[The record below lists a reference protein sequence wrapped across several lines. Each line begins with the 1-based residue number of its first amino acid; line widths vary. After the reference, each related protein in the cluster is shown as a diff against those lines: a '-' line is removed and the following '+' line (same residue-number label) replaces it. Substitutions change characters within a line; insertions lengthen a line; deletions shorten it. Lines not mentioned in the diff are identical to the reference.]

1 MTDDDRFE
9 ELWADYLEGEL
20 DEAGRGEL
28 QRLLAAEPRMQRAV
42 DVYEIHRLLG
52 MLAGE
57 AELHADP
64 AQLHVNPAQQKAD
77 SAQQKADA
85 GPSAADAFVAD
96 TMAKLPAD
104 DDAFSGDVMSRIGGV
119 RLSGSR
125 HESQSQRARWM
136 QAVAAAVILGSL
148 AAVAVFFIRQRD
160 GGIGPVGPV
169 PQVADA
175 LGSRDRDGADRGDLA
190 SLPKPLA
197 TITQQKFLLLADPE
211 RSLSVGQPLERGHVN
226 ILGGAIEMTLRNGV
240 VIVLEGPGDLELR
253 GELEAFLHAGRVVV
267 RMPEGMSGFRLDT
280 ATTDVLD
287 LGTEFAV
294 KAGAGFVTDVQ
305 VYEGA
310 VIASGRSPEA
320 AGRFPKRLEAGQ
332 AARFSPQAAAEPE
345 TLPFAESRF
354 IRRLL
359 PDVGIPHRA
368 PDTRADDL
376 RLYGRAE
383 QAAMIVTRAIEPV
396 RIDGRLDDWQAAAG
410 FTASRDGSTDCP
422 EWADGRMMYDDEHL
436 YIAAHVGDP
445 APMQSTIDPSL
456 DADDGWRG
464 GGVQVRLS
472 TDRVMGWPV
481 NANAPN
487 YYAMRGIAPTAEQKA
502 AATNRRLAHL
512 TMWFHA
518 PSQTACLTIAHGMLV
533 SDLVVD
539 PSGYRGGFVRDA
551 DGNGYVLEYA
561 IPWRLLHC
569 EADPPRAGDTLATA
583 WQVQWSD
590 AEGRLW
596 RDQLIEVRNPDE
608 PRRIIIWER
617 GATWGRAEYR

>member
-1 MTDDDRFE
+1 MTDDNRFE
-9 ELWADYLEGEL
+9 ELWADYLEGDL

-42 DVYEIHRLLG
+42 DAYEIHRLLG

-57 AELHADP
+57 AEL
-64 AQLHVNPAQQKAD
+64 Q
-77 SAQQKADA
+77 ADA

-104 DDAFSGDVMSRIGGV
+104 DDAFAGDVMSRIGGV
-119 RLSGSR
+119 RPSGSR

-136 QAVAAAVILGSL
+136 QVAAAAVILCSL

-160 GGIGPVGPV
+160 GGVGPVGPA
-169 PQVADA
+169 PQVAGA
-175 LGSRDRDGADRGDLA
+175 PGSRDRDGVDRA
-190 SLPKPLA
+190 SLQKPLA
-197 TITQQKFLLLADPE
+197 TITQQKFLLPFDPE
-211 RSLSVGQPLERGHVN
+211 HPLSVGQLLEPGHIK

-240 VIVLEGPGDLELR
+240 AIVLEGPGDLELR
-253 GELEAFLHAGRVVV
+253 GELEAFLHSGRVVV

-332 AARFSPQAAAEPE
+332 AARFSPQAAVEPE
-345 TLPFAESRF
+345 TLSFAESRF

-359 PDVGIPHRA
+359 PDLGIPQRA
-368 PDTRADDL
+368 PDTRDATARAADL
-376 RLYGRAE
+376 RQYGRAE

-410 FTASRDGSTDCP
+410 FTASRDGSADCP

-445 APMQSTIDPSL
+445 APMQSMIDPSL

-472 TDRVMGWPV
+472 TDRGMGWPV

-487 YYAMRGIAPTAEQKA
+487 YYAMRDIAPTAEQKA
-502 AATNRRLAHL
+502 SATNPRLAHL

-518 PSQTACLTIAHGMLV
+518 PSQKACLTIAHGMLV

-551 DGNGYVLEYA
+551 DGKGYVLEYA

-569 EADPPRAGDTLATA
+569 ETDPPRAGDTLATA
-583 WQVQWSD
+583 WQVHWSD
-590 AEGRLW
+590 AGGRLW
-596 RDQLIEVRNPDE
+596 RDQLIEVRNLDE
-608 PRRIIIWER
+608 PRRILIWER

>member
-57 AELHADP
+57 

>member
-9 ELWADYLEGEL
+9 ELWADYLEGDL

-28 QRLLAAEPRMQRAV
+28 QRLLATEPRMQRAV
-42 DVYEIHRLLG
+42 DAYEIHRLLG
-52 MLAGE
+52 MLADE
-57 AELHADP
+57 AELYADP
-64 AQLHVNPAQQKAD
+64 AQQE
-77 SAQQKADA
+77 ADA
-85 GPSAADAFVAD
+85 GPAAADAFVAD

-104 DDAFSGDVMSRIGGV
+104 DDAFAGDVMSRIGGV
-119 RLSGSR
+119 RPSGSR
-125 HESQSQRARWM
+125 HETQSQRARWM
-136 QAVAAAVILGSL
+136 QAAAAAVILGSL

-160 GGIGPVGPV
+160 GGVGPVGPA

-175 LGSRDRDGADRGDLA
+175 PGSRDGADRGDLA
-190 SLPKPLA
+190 RLQKPLA
-197 TITQQKFLLLADPE
+197 TITQQKFLLPFDPE
-211 RSLSVGQPLERGHVN
+211 RPLSVGQLLEPGHIK

-240 VIVLEGPGDLELR
+240 AIVLEGPGDLELR

-280 ATTDVLD
+280 VTTDVLD

-294 KAGAGFVTDVQ
+294 KTGAGFVTDVQ

-332 AARFSPQAAAEPE
+332 AARFSPQAAVEPE

-359 PDVGIPHRA
+359 PDVGIPHHA
-368 PDTRADDL
+368 PDTRNATARADDL
-376 RLYGRAE
+376 RQYGRAE

-410 FTASRDGSTDCP
+410 FTASRDGSADCP

-472 TDRVMGWPV
+472 TDRGMGWPV

-502 AATNRRLAHL
+502 AATNHRLAHL

-518 PSQTACLTIAHGMLV
+518 PSQKACLTIAHGMLV

-539 PSGYRGGFVRDA
+539 PSGYRGGFVRDT
-551 DGNGYVLEYA
+551 DGKGYVLEYA
-561 IPWRLLHC
+561 IPWRLLRC

-583 WQVQWSD
+583 WQVHWSD
-590 AEGRLW
+590 AGGRLW
-596 RDQLIEVRNPDE
+596 RDQLIEVRNADE
-608 PRRIIIWER
+608 PRRIMIWER

>member
-9 ELWADYLEGEL
+9 ELWADYLEGDL

-42 DVYEIHRLLG
+42 DAYEIHRLLG
-52 MLAGE
+52 MLAAE
-57 AELHADP
+57 AELP
-64 AQLHVNPAQQKAD
+64 TGPAQQKAG
-77 SAQQKADA
+77 A
-85 GPSAADAFVAD
+85 GPSAADAFVAE
-96 TMAKLPAD
+96 TMALLRAD
-104 DDAFSGDVMSRIGGV
+104 DDAFAGDVMGRIDGV
-119 RLSGSR
+119 RPAD
-125 HESQSQRARWM
+125 HEPSTGSQSGFARWIR
-136 QAVAAAVILGSL
+136 AAAAVAILCSL
-148 AAVAVFFIRQRD
+148 AALAVFFIRQRD
-160 GGIGPVGPV
+160 GGIGPAGPA
-169 PQVADA
+169 PQVAVVPA
-175 LGSRDRDGADRGDLA
+175 GIDRGDPAQL
-190 SLPKPLA
+190 KTPLA
-197 TITQQKFLLLADPE
+197 TITQQKFLLPFDPE
-211 RSLSVGQPLERGHVN
+211 RPLSVGQPFEPGHVK

-294 KAGAGFVTDVQ
+294 KTGAGFVTDVQ

-310 VIASGRSPEA
+310 VIATGRSPET

-332 AARFSPQAAAEPE
+332 AARFSPQAAVEPE

-359 PDVGIPHRA
+359 PDVGIPHHA
-368 PDTRADDL
+368 PDTRNATARADDL
-376 RLYGRAE
+376 RQYGRAE
-383 QAAMIVTRAIEPV
+383 QAAMIVTRVIEPV

-410 FTASRDGSTDCP
+410 FTASRDGSADCP

-464 GGVQVRLS
+464 GGVQVRVS
-472 TDRVMGWPV
+472 TDRGMGWPV

-502 AATNRRLAHL
+502 SATNQRLAHL

-518 PSQTACLTIAHGMLV
+518 PSQKACLTIAHGMLV

-551 DGNGYVLEYA
+551 DGKGYVLEYA

-569 EADPPRAGDTLATA
+569 ETDPPRAGDTLATA
-583 WQVQWSD
+583 WQVHWSD
-590 AEGRLW
+590 AGGRLW
-596 RDQLIEVRNPDE
+596 RDQLIEVRNADE
-608 PRRIIIWER
+608 PRRIMIWER

>member
-42 DVYEIHRLLG
+42 DAYEIHRLLG
-52 MLAGE
+52 MLAGD

-64 AQLHVNPAQQKAD
+64 AQQKGG
-77 SAQQKADA
+77 A

-104 DDAFSGDVMSRIGGV
+104 DDAFAGDVMSRIGGV
-119 RLSGSR
+119 RSSGSR
-125 HESQSQRARWM
+125 HEAQWQRARWM
-136 QAVAAAVILGSL
+136 QAAAAAVILCSL
-148 AAVAVFFIRQRD
+148 AAVAVFFIRLRD
-160 GGIGPVGPV
+160 GGVGPVGPAS
-169 PQVADA
+169 QVADA
-175 LGSRDRDGADRGDLA
+175 PGSRDRDGADRGDLA
-190 SLPKPLA
+190 TLQKPLA
-197 TITQQKFLLLADPE
+197 TITQQKFLLPADPD
-211 RSLSVGQPLERGHVN
+211 RSLSVGQPLEPGHVN

-354 IRRLL
+354 VRRLL

-368 PDTRADDL
+368 PDTRDATARVDDL

-383 QAAMIVTRAIEPV
+383 KAAMVVTRAIEPV
-396 RIDGRLDDWQAAAG
+396 SIDGRLDDWQSAAG
-410 FTASRDGSTDCP
+410 FTASRDGSADCP

-445 APMQSTIDPSL
+445 APMQSMIDPSL

-472 TDRVMGWPV
+472 TDRGMGWPV

-487 YYAMRGIAPTAEQKA
+487 YYAMRGIAPTGEQKA
-502 AATNRRLAHL
+502 AATNHRLAHL

-518 PSQTACLTIAHGMLV
+518 PSQAACLTIAHGMLV

-551 DGNGYVLEYA
+551 NGKGYVLEYA

-583 WQVQWSD
+583 WQVHWSD
-590 AEGRLW
+590 AGGRLW

-608 PRRIIIWER
+608 PRRILIWER

>member
-1 MTDDDRFE
+1 
-9 ELWADYLEGEL
+9 
-20 DEAGRGEL
+20 
-28 QRLLAAEPRMQRAV
+28 
-42 DVYEIHRLLG
+42 
-52 MLAGE
+52 
-57 AELHADP
+57 
-64 AQLHVNPAQQKAD
+64 
-77 SAQQKADA
+77 
-85 GPSAADAFVAD
+85 
-96 TMAKLPAD
+96 
-104 DDAFSGDVMSRIGGV
+104 
-119 RLSGSR
+119 
-125 HESQSQRARWM
+125 M
-136 QAVAAAVILGSL
+136 QAAAAAVILCSL

-160 GGIGPVGPV
+160 GGVGPV
-169 PQVADA
+169 SPDSQVADA
-175 LGSRDRDGADRGDLA
+175 LGSRDRDGIDRA
-190 SLPKPLA
+190 SLQKPLA
-197 TITQQKFLLLADPE
+197 TITQEKFLLPADPDP
-211 RSLSVGQPLERGHVN
+211 SLSVGQPLEPGHVK
-226 ILGGAIEMTLRNGV
+226 ILGGAIEVTLRNGV

-294 KAGAGFVTDVQ
+294 KTGAGFVTDVQ

-332 AARFSPQAAAEPE
+332 AARFSPQAAVEPE

-359 PDVGIPHRA
+359 PDLGIPHRA
-368 PDTRADDL
+368 PDTRNATARADDL
-376 RLYGRAE
+376 RQYGRAE
-383 QAAMIVTRAIEPV
+383 QAAMVVTRTLEPV

-410 FTASRDGSTDCP
+410 FTASRDGSADCP

-445 APMQSTIDPSL
+445 APMQSMIDPSL

-472 TDRVMGWPV
+472 TDRGMGWPV

-487 YYAMRGIAPTAEQKA
+487 YYAMRGIAPTGEQKA
-502 AATNRRLAHL
+502 AATNHRLAHL

-518 PSQTACLTIAHGMLV
+518 PSQAACLTIAHGMLV

-551 DGNGYVLEYA
+551 NGKGYVLEYA

-583 WQVQWSD
+583 WQVHWSD
-590 AEGRLW
+590 AGGRLW

-608 PRRIIIWER
+608 PRRILIWER

>member
-42 DVYEIHRLLG
+42 DAYEIHRLLG

-57 AELHADP
+57 AQLP
-64 AQLHVNPAQQKAD
+64 AE
-77 SAQQKADA
+77 SAQPQADA
-85 GPSAADAFVAD
+85 ESSAADAFVAD
-96 TMAKLPAD
+96 TMARLPAD
-104 DDAFSGDVMSRIGGV
+104 DDAFAGDVMSRIGGV
-119 RLSGSR
+119 RPSGSR
-125 HESQSQRARWM
+125 HEAQSQRARRW
-136 QAVAAAVILGSL
+136 QAAAAAVILCSL

-160 GGIGPVGPV
+160 GGIGPVGSA

-175 LGSRDRDGADRGDLA
+175 PAAIEHSDLA
-190 SLPKPLA
+190 SLQKPLA
-197 TITQQKFLLLADPE
+197 TITQQQFLLPADPE
-211 RSLSVGQPLERGHVN
+211 RSLSVGQPLEPGHLK
-226 ILGGAIEMTLRNGV
+226 ILGGAIEVTLRNGV

-253 GELEAFLHAGRVVV
+253 GELEAYLHAGRVVV

-332 AARFSPQAAAEPE
+332 AARFSPQAAVEPE

-354 IRRLL
+354 VRRLL

-376 RLYGRAE
+376 RQYGRAE

-396 RIDGRLDDWQAAAG
+396 RVDGRLDDWQAAAG
-410 FTASRDGSTDCP
+410 FTASRDGSADCP

-472 TDRVMGWPV
+472 TDRGMGWPV

-487 YYAMRGIAPTAEQKA
+487 YYAMRRIDPTAEQKA
-502 AATNRRLAHL
+502 SATNPRLAHL

-518 PSQTACLTIAHGMLV
+518 PSQKACLTIAHGMLV

-551 DGNGYVLEYA
+551 NGNGYVLEYA
-561 IPWRLLHC
+561 IPWRLLNC

-583 WQVQWSD
+583 WQVHWSD
-590 AEGRLW
+590 AGGRLW

-617 GATWGRAEYR
+617 GATWGRAQYR

>member
-42 DVYEIHRLLG
+42 DAYEIHRLLG

-57 AELHADP
+57 AQLP
-64 AQLHVNPAQQKAD
+64 AE
-77 SAQQKADA
+77 SAQPQADA
-85 GPSAADAFVAD
+85 ESSAADAFVAD
-96 TMAKLPAD
+96 TMARLPAD
-104 DDAFSGDVMSRIGGV
+104 DDAFAGDVMSRIGGV
-119 RLSGSR
+119 RPSGSR
-125 HESQSQRARWM
+125 HEAQSQRARRW
-136 QAVAAAVILGSL
+136 QAAAAAVILCSL

-160 GGIGPVGPV
+160 GGIGPVGSA

-175 LGSRDRDGADRGDLA
+175 PAAIEHSDLA
-190 SLPKPLA
+190 SLQKPLA
-197 TITQQKFLLLADPE
+197 TITQQQFLLPADPE
-211 RSLSVGQPLERGHVN
+211 RSLSVGQPLEPGHLK
-226 ILGGAIEMTLRNGV
+226 ILGGAIEVTLRNGV

-253 GELEAFLHAGRVVV
+253 GELEAYLHAGRVVV

-332 AARFSPQAAAEPE
+332 AARFSPQAAVEPE

-354 IRRLL
+354 VRRLL

-376 RLYGRAE
+376 RQYGRAE

-396 RIDGRLDDWQAAAG
+396 CIDGRLDDWQAAAG
-410 FTASRDGSTDCP
+410 FTASRDGSADCP

-436 YIAAHVGDP
+436 YIAAHVGDS
-445 APMQSTIDPSL
+445 APMQSMIDPSL

-472 TDRVMGWPV
+472 TDRGMGWPV
-481 NANAPN
+481 NASAPN

-502 AATNRRLAHL
+502 SATNSRLAHL

-518 PSQTACLTIAHGMLV
+518 PSQKACLTIAHGMLV

-551 DGNGYVLEYA
+551 NGNGYVLEYA
-561 IPWRLLHC
+561 IPWRLLNC

-583 WQVQWSD
+583 WQVHWSD
-590 AEGRLW
+590 AGGRLW

>member
-9 ELWADYLEGEL
+9 ELWADYLEGDL
-20 DEAGRGEL
+20 DQAGRDEL
-28 QRLLAAEPRMQRAV
+28 HRLLAAEPRMQRAV
-42 DVYEIHRLLG
+42 DAYEIHRLLG
-52 MLAGE
+52 MLAAE
-57 AELHADP
+57 AELP
-64 AQLHVNPAQQKAD
+64 AGPGHHK
-77 SAQQKADA
+77 SDA

-96 TMAKLPAD
+96 TMAQLPAD
-104 DDAFSGDVMSRIGGV
+104 DDAFAGDVMSRIGGL
-119 RLSGSR
+119 RPSGSR
-125 HESQSQRARWM
+125 HEAQSQRARWM
-136 QAVAAAVILGSL
+136 KAAAAAAILCSL

-160 GGIGPVGPV
+160 GGVGPDGPAPQMAAV
-169 PQVADA
+169 P
-175 LGSRDRDGADRGDLA
+175 GPSDRDGADRGDLA
-190 SLPKPLA
+190 QLKQPLA
-197 TITQQKFLLLADPE
+197 TITQQKFLLPADPE
-211 RSLSVGQPLERGHVN
+211 RPLSVGQPLEPGH
-226 ILGGAIEMTLRNGV
+226 IKIHGGAIEMTLRNGV
-240 VIVLEGPGDLELR
+240 AIVLEGPGDLELR

-294 KAGAGFVTDVQ
+294 KAGMGFVTDVQ

-320 AGRFPKRLEAGQ
+320 SGRFPKRLEAGQ
-332 AARFSPQAAAEPE
+332 AARFSPQAAVEPE

-354 IRRLL
+354 VRRLL

-376 RLYGRAE
+376 RQYGRAE

-410 FTASRDGSTDCP
+410 FTASRDGSADCP

-445 APMQSTIDPSL
+445 APMQSMIDPSL
-456 DADDGWRG
+456 DPDDGWRG

-472 TDRVMGWPV
+472 TDRGMGWPV

-487 YYAMRGIAPTAEQKA
+487 YYAMRRIDPTAEQKA
-502 AATNRRLAHL
+502 SATNPRLAHL

-518 PSQTACLTIAHGMLV
+518 PSQKACLTIAQGMLV

-551 DGNGYVLEYA
+551 DGRGYVLEYA
-561 IPWRLLHC
+561 IPWRLLNC

-583 WQVQWSD
+583 WQVHWSD
-590 AEGRLW
+590 AGGRLW

>member
-1 MTDDDRFE
+1 MTDDGRFE
-9 ELWADYLEGEL
+9 ELWADYLEGDL
-20 DEAGRGEL
+20 AEAGRGEL
-28 QRLLAAEPRMQRAV
+28 QKLLADEPRMQRAV
-42 DVYEIHRLLG
+42 DAYEIHRLLG
-52 MLAGE
+52 MLAAE
-57 AELHADP
+57 AELP
-64 AQLHVNPAQQKAD
+64 AGPAQQNVD
-77 SAQQKADA
+77 T
-85 GPSAADAFVAD
+85 GPSVAEAFVAE
-96 TMAKLPAD
+96 TMAQLRAD
-104 DDAFSGDVMSRIGGV
+104 DDAFAGDVMSRIGGLRPSV
-119 RLSGSR
+119 TE
-125 HESQSQRARWM
+125 HVVASQRGFTRGM
-136 QAVAAAVILGSL
+136 RAAAAAAILCSL
-148 AAVAVFFIRQRD
+148 VAIAVFFIRQRD
-160 GGIGPVGPV
+160 GGAGPAQQMAAV
-169 PQVADA
+169 PAA
-175 LGSRDRDGADRGDLA
+175 IDRGDPAQLQQ
-190 SLPKPLA
+190 PLA
-197 TITQQKFLLLADPE
+197 TITQQKFSLPADPE
-211 RSLSVGQPLERGHVN
+211 RPLSVGQPLEPGHVQ

-240 VIVLEGPGDLELR
+240 AIVLEGPGDLELR

-320 AGRFPKRLEAGQ
+320 SGRFPKRLEAGQ
-332 AARFSPQAAAEPE
+332 AARFSPQAAVEPE

-354 IRRLL
+354 VRRLL

-376 RLYGRAE
+376 RQYGRAE

-410 FTASRDGSTDCP
+410 FTASRDGSADCP

-436 YIAAHVGDP
+436 YIAAHVSDP
-445 APMQSTIDPSL
+445 APMQSMIDPSL
-456 DADDGWRG
+456 DPDDGWRG

-472 TDRVMGWPV
+472 TDRGMGWPV

-487 YYAMRGIAPTAEQKA
+487 YYAMRRIDPTAEQKA
-502 AATNRRLAHL
+502 SATNPRLAHL

-518 PSQTACLTIAHGMLV
+518 PSQKACLTIAHGMLV

-551 DGNGYVLEYA
+551 DGKGYVLEYA
-561 IPWRLLHC
+561 IPWRLLNC

-583 WQVQWSD
+583 WQVHWSD
-590 AEGRLW
+590 AGGRLW

>member
-42 DVYEIHRLLG
+42 DAYEIHRLLG

-57 AELHADP
+57 AQLP
-64 AQLHVNPAQQKAD
+64 AE
-77 SAQQKADA
+77 SAQPQADA
-85 GPSAADAFVAD
+85 ESSAADAFVAD
-96 TMAKLPAD
+96 TMARLPAD
-104 DDAFSGDVMSRIGGV
+104 DDAFAGDVMSRIGGV
-119 RLSGSR
+119 RPSGSR
-125 HESQSQRARWM
+125 HEAQSQRARRW
-136 QAVAAAVILGSL
+136 QAAAAAVILCSL

-160 GGIGPVGPV
+160 GGIGPVGSA

-175 LGSRDRDGADRGDLA
+175 PAAIEHSDLA
-190 SLPKPLA
+190 SLQKPLA
-197 TITQQKFLLLADPE
+197 TITQQQFLLPADPE
-211 RSLSVGQPLERGHVN
+211 RSLSVGQPLEPGHLK
-226 ILGGAIEMTLRNGV
+226 ILGGAIEVTLRNGV

-253 GELEAFLHAGRVVV
+253 GELEAYLHAGRVVV

-332 AARFSPQAAAEPE
+332 AARFSPQAAVEPE

-354 IRRLL
+354 VRRLL

-376 RLYGRAE
+376 RQYGRAE

-396 RIDGRLDDWQAAAG
+396 RVDGRLDDWQAAAG
-410 FTASRDGSTDCP
+410 FTASRDGSADCP

-436 YIAAHVGDP
+436 YIAAHVGDS
-445 APMQSTIDPSL
+445 APMQSMIDPSL

-472 TDRVMGWPV
+472 TDRGMGWPV
-481 NANAPN
+481 NASAPN

-502 AATNRRLAHL
+502 SATNSRLAHL

-518 PSQTACLTIAHGMLV
+518 PSQKACLTIAHGMLV

-551 DGNGYVLEYA
+551 NGNGYVLEYA
-561 IPWRLLHC
+561 IPWRLLNC

-583 WQVQWSD
+583 WQVHWSD
-590 AEGRLW
+590 AGGRLW

-608 PRRIIIWER
+608 PRRILIWER
-617 GATWGRAEYR
+617 AATWGRAEYR

>member
-9 ELWADYLEGEL
+9 ELWADYLEGDL

-42 DVYEIHRLLG
+42 DAYEIHRLLG
-52 MLAGE
+52 MLAAE
-57 AELHADP
+57 AELPAGP
-64 AQLHVNPAQQKAD
+64 AQLH
-77 SAQQKADA
+77 A
-85 GPSAADAFVAD
+85 GPSATDAFVAD

-104 DDAFSGDVMSRIGGV
+104 DDAFAGDVMSWIGDV
-119 RLSGSR
+119 RPSSSR
-125 HESQSQRARWM
+125 HEAQSQRARWM
-136 QAVAAAVILGSL
+136 RAAAAAAILCSL

-160 GGIGPVGPV
+160 GGVGPVGPAPQMAAV
-169 PQVADA
+169 PGPD
-175 LGSRDRDGADRGDLA
+175 DRVGADPGALA
-190 SLPKPLA
+190 QPQKPLA
-197 TITQQKFLLLADPE
+197 TITQQKFLLPADPE
-211 RSLSVGQPLERGHVN
+211 RPLSIGQPLEPGHIK

-240 VIVLEGPGDLELR
+240 TIVLEGPGDLELR
-253 GELEAFLHAGRVVV
+253 GELEAFLNAGRVVV

-332 AARFSPQAAAEPE
+332 AARFSPQAAVEPE

-354 IRRLL
+354 VRRLV
-359 PDVGIPHRA
+359 PDVGIPHHA
-368 PDTRADDL
+368 PDTRDATARAADL

-410 FTASRDGSTDCP
+410 FTASRDGSADCP

-445 APMQSTIDPSL
+445 APMQSMIDPSL

-464 GGVQVRLS
+464 GGVQVRVS
-472 TDRVMGWPV
+472 TDRGMGWPV

-502 AATNRRLAHL
+502 AATNPRLAHL

-518 PSQTACLTIAHGMLV
+518 SSQKACLTIAHGMLV
-533 SDLVVD
+533 GDLVVD

-551 DGNGYVLEYA
+551 DGKGYVLEYA

-569 EADPPRAGDTLATA
+569 EADPPQAGDTLATA
-583 WQVQWSD
+583 WQVHWSD
-590 AEGRLW
+590 AGGRLW

-608 PRRIIIWER
+608 PRRILIWER

>member
-9 ELWADYLEGEL
+9 ELWADYLEGDL

-28 QRLLAAEPRMQRAV
+28 QRLLAAETRMQRAV
-42 DVYEIHRLLG
+42 DAYEIHRLLG

-57 AELHADP
+57 A
-64 AQLHVNPAQQKAD
+64 QLQ
-77 SAQQKADA
+77 ADA
-85 GPSAADAFVAD
+85 EPAAADAFVAD

-104 DDAFSGDVMSRIGGV
+104 DDAFAGDVMSRIGGV
-119 RLSGSR
+119 RPSGSR
-125 HESQSQRARWM
+125 HEAQSQRAHWM
-136 QAVAAAVILGSL
+136 QAAAAAVILCSL

-160 GGIGPVGPV
+160 GGVGPVGPA

-175 LGSRDRDGADRGDLA
+175 PGSRDGADRGDLA
-190 SLPKPLA
+190 RLQKPLA
-197 TITQQKFLLLADPE
+197 TITQQKFLLPFDPE
-211 RSLSVGQPLERGHVN
+211 RPLSVGQLLEPGHIK

-240 VIVLEGPGDLELR
+240 AIVLEGPGDLELR

-332 AARFSPQAAAEPE
+332 AARFSPQAAVEPE

-368 PDTRADDL
+368 PNTRDATARAADL
-376 RLYGRAE
+376 RQYGRAE

-410 FTASRDGSTDCP
+410 FTASRDGSADCP

-445 APMQSTIDPSL
+445 APMQSMIDPSL

-472 TDRVMGWPV
+472 TDRGMGWPV

-487 YYAMRGIAPTAEQKA
+487 YYAMRDIAPTAEQKA
-502 AATNRRLAHL
+502 SATNPRLAHL

-518 PSQTACLTIAHGMLV
+518 PSQKACLTIAHGMLV

-551 DGNGYVLEYA
+551 DGKGYVLEYA

-569 EADPPRAGDTLATA
+569 ETDPPRAGDTLATA
-583 WQVQWSD
+583 WQVHWSD
-590 AEGRLW
+590 AGGRLW

-608 PRRIIIWER
+608 PRRILIWER

>member
-42 DVYEIHRLLG
+42 DAYEIHRLLG

-57 AELHADP
+57 AELY
-64 AQLHVNPAQQKAD
+64 AD
-77 SAQQKADA
+77 SAQPQADA

-104 DDAFSGDVMSRIGGV
+104 DDAFAGDVMSRISGV
-119 RLSGSR
+119 RPSDHGPSTG
-125 HESQSQRARWM
+125 SQSGFARWW
-136 QAVAAAVILGSL
+136 QAAAAAVILCSL

-160 GGIGPVGPV
+160 GGVGPVGPA
-169 PQVADA
+169 PQVAGA
-175 LGSRDRDGADRGDLA
+175 PAAVEGGDRA
-190 SLPKPLA
+190 SLQKPLA
-197 TITQQKFLLLADPE
+197 TITQQKFLLPFDPE
-211 RSLSVGQPLERGHVN
+211 RPLSVGRLLEPGHIK

-240 VIVLEGPGDLELR
+240 AIVLEGPGDLELR

-294 KAGAGFVTDVQ
+294 KTGAGFVTDVQ

-332 AARFSPQAAAEPE
+332 AARFSPQAAVEPE

-359 PDVGIPHRA
+359 PDLGIPHRA
-368 PDTRADDL
+368 PDTRNATARADDL
-376 RLYGRAE
+376 RQYGRAE
-383 QAAMIVTRAIEPV
+383 QAAMVVTRTLEPV

-410 FTASRDGSTDCP
+410 FTASRDGSADCP

-445 APMQSTIDPSL
+445 APMQSMIDPSL

-472 TDRVMGWPV
+472 TDRGMGWPV

-487 YYAMRGIAPTAEQKA
+487 YYAMRGIAPTGEQKA
-502 AATNRRLAHL
+502 AATNHRLAHL

-518 PSQTACLTIAHGMLV
+518 PSQAACLTIAHGMLV

-551 DGNGYVLEYA
+551 NGKGYVLEYA

-583 WQVQWSD
+583 WQVHWSD
-590 AEGRLW
+590 AGGRLW

-608 PRRIIIWER
+608 PRRILIWER

>member
-42 DVYEIHRLLG
+42 DAYEIHRLLG

-57 AELHADP
+57 AQLP
-64 AQLHVNPAQQKAD
+64 AE
-77 SAQQKADA
+77 SAQPQADA
-85 GPSAADAFVAD
+85 ESSAADAFVAD
-96 TMAKLPAD
+96 TMARLPAD
-104 DDAFSGDVMSRIGGV
+104 DDAFAGDVMSRIGGV
-119 RLSGSR
+119 RPSGSR
-125 HESQSQRARWM
+125 HEAQSQRARRW
-136 QAVAAAVILGSL
+136 QAAAAAVILCSL

-160 GGIGPVGPV
+160 GGIGPVGSA

-175 LGSRDRDGADRGDLA
+175 PAAIEHSDLA
-190 SLPKPLA
+190 SLQKPLA
-197 TITQQKFLLLADPE
+197 TITQQQFLLPADPE
-211 RSLSVGQPLERGHVN
+211 RSLSVGQPLEPGHLK
-226 ILGGAIEMTLRNGV
+226 ILGGAIEVTLRNGV

-253 GELEAFLHAGRVVV
+253 GELEAYLHAGRVVV

-332 AARFSPQAAAEPE
+332 AARFSPQAAVEPE

-354 IRRLL
+354 VRRLL

-376 RLYGRAE
+376 RQYGRAE

-396 RIDGRLDDWQAAAG
+396 RVDGRLDDWQAAAG
-410 FTASRDGSTDCP
+410 FTASRDGSADCP

-436 YIAAHVGDP
+436 YIAAHVGDS
-445 APMQSTIDPSL
+445 APMQSMIDPSL

-472 TDRVMGWPV
+472 TDRGMGWPV
-481 NANAPN
+481 NASAPN

-502 AATNRRLAHL
+502 SATNSRLAHL

-518 PSQTACLTIAHGMLV
+518 PSQKACLTIAHGMLV

-551 DGNGYVLEYA
+551 DGKGYVLEYA

-569 EADPPRAGDTLATA
+569 EADPPRAGDTLAAA
-583 WQVQWSD
+583 WQVHWSD
-590 AEGRLW
+590 AGGRLW

-608 PRRIIIWER
+608 PRRILIWER
-617 GATWGRAEYR
+617 AATWGRAEYR

>member
-1 MTDDDRFE
+1 
-9 ELWADYLEGEL
+9 
-20 DEAGRGEL
+20 
-28 QRLLAAEPRMQRAV
+28 
-42 DVYEIHRLLG
+42 
-52 MLAGE
+52 
-57 AELHADP
+57 
-64 AQLHVNPAQQKAD
+64 
-77 SAQQKADA
+77 
-85 GPSAADAFVAD
+85 
-96 TMAKLPAD
+96 
-104 DDAFSGDVMSRIGGV
+104 
-119 RLSGSR
+119 
-125 HESQSQRARWM
+125 M
-136 QAVAAAVILGSL
+136 QAAAAAMILCSL

-160 GGIGPVGPV
+160 DGVGPVGPA
-169 PQVADA
+169 PQVAGA
-175 LGSRDRDGADRGDLA
+175 PGSRDRDGVDRGDRA
-190 SLPKPLA
+190 SLQKPLA
-197 TITQQKFLLLADPE
+197 TITQQKFLLPFDPE
-211 RSLSVGQPLERGHVN
+211 RPLSVGQLLEPGHIK

-240 VIVLEGPGDLELR
+240 AIVLEGPGDLELR
-253 GELEAFLHAGRVVV
+253 GELEAFLHSGRVVV

-294 KAGAGFVTDVQ
+294 KTGAGFVTDVQ

-332 AARFSPQAAAEPE
+332 AARFSPQAAVEPE

-368 PDTRADDL
+368 PNTRDATARAADL
-376 RLYGRAE
+376 RQYGRAE

-410 FTASRDGSTDCP
+410 FTASRDGSADCP

-445 APMQSTIDPSL
+445 APMQSMIDPSL

-472 TDRVMGWPV
+472 TDRGMGWPV

-487 YYAMRGIAPTAEQKA
+487 YYAMRDIAPTAEQKA
-502 AATNRRLAHL
+502 SATNPRLAHL

-518 PSQTACLTIAHGMLV
+518 PSQKACLTIAHGMLV

-551 DGNGYVLEYA
+551 DGKGYVLEYA
-561 IPWRLLHC
+561 IPWRLLRC
-569 EADPPRAGDTLATA
+569 EADPPQAGDTLATA
-583 WQVQWSD
+583 WQVHWSD
-590 AEGRLW
+590 AGGRVW

-608 PRRIIIWER
+608 PRRILNWER